1 MQRLRPFFCFFL
13 LVQVCLGCT
22 TLSLAQLPDG
32 SIAPDFTATDIQGVE
47 HNLYDLLDEGKKVIL
62 EFSATWC
69 PPCWAYH
76 TNGVLDALYTDFGP
90 NGTDELRIFFIES
103 SDSPLN
109 TLYGEGDSQ
118 GDWVSNT
125 QYPIIDNGEAIFS
138 DYQNSYWPTIYTICP
153 NQILTESSQNSYEGH
168 AAIFQ
173 ANDCAADFVN
183 VVTPFWSH
191 DCNVDYCGDWVFG
204 NGAGEVGSPW
214 EDIDLNFECSTE
226 GPAGPYNQWAG
237 GTGDFTAASAMNSTT
252 AANGLLIVD
261 SDLFGADANY
271 DAAWIENSWVQTG
284 EAIDCSSLDYVSIS
298 LETRYRCWDNGAS
311 DDSEKC
317 LIEISRD
324 GLNWPDISTFA
335 EVDGT
340 VDYGDGV
347 LVPSRWE
354 VFPGYETGSGSDNP
368 SLVEFDI
375 TSAAG
380 GESMIY
386 VRFRWSGTWGYS
398 WEIDDISVYET
409 PANDIRIDNY
419 LSYTD
424 YFTTGIWEAGVF
436 AEGQLSSLEA
446 AAKVYNVGY
455 LEQAGTM
462 LTLDVDGTVASSD
475 PMLLAY
481 QAVDTLRVPFDM
493 AAVGTY
499 NLTYTVSTDNED
511 ENPAN
516 NEATQS
522 FEVSSLHY
530 GRDNGTMTGIF
541 PAEGTDDFIALN
553 PYDIFEDVTVYAI
566 DVAIVAGSENGT
578 PVVAHLFDGADDNY
592 ITEQYGGLISSTSE
606 LDLAANYSND
616 GTEDDIV
623 WYTLVLEEPYEAA
636 GGSVLAAGFEHY
648 GGSSVQ
654 IWESQ
659 YTYDNTSFVYGP
671 FGSGSAYDWY
681 YTNEVPMV
689 RLNLDPNA
697 TNTVA
702 VEEIAEGPFQLYPA
716 FPNPAAES
724 TRIQYRLDQVADVA
738 LEVRDMTGKV
748 VNQIVRGT
756 QPAGYHSIT
765 LDVANMAS
773 GVYTYTLNVNDARST
788 QRLIIK

>member
-1 MQRLRPFFCFFL
+1 MKHIYIAAFAALFS
-13 LVQVCLGCT
+13 V
-22 TLSLAQLPDG
+22 TLAAQGLLPDAD
-32 SIAPDFTATDIQGVE
+32 SKSTQARRVESADAIQTVDRE
-47 HNLYDLLDEGKKVIL
+47 VI
-62 EFSATWC
+62 W
-69 PPCWAYH
+69 Y
-76 TNGVLDALYTDFGP
+76 
-90 NGTDELRIFFIES
+90 
-103 SDSPLN
+103 
-109 TLYGEGDSQ
+109 
-118 GDWVSNT
+118 
-125 QYPIIDNGEAIFS
+125 
-138 DYQNSYWPTIYTICP
+138 
-153 NQILTESSQNSYEGH
+153 
-168 AAIFQ
+168 
-173 ANDCAADFVN
+173 
-183 VVTPFWSH
+183 H
-191 DCNVDYCGDWVFG
+191 DCNVEDCGDWVFG

-214 EDIDLNFECSTE
+214 EDVDLNFECSTD

-284 EAIDCSSLDYVSIS
+284 EAIDCSTLEYVSIS

-386 VRFRWSGTWGYS
+386 VRFRWAGTWGYS

-419 LSYTD
+419 VSYTD

-446 AAKVYNVGY
+446 GAKVYNVGY
-455 LEQAGTM
+455 LEQTGTM

-481 QAVDTLRVPFDM
+481 QGVDTLRVPFDM

-499 NLTYTVSTDNED
+499 NLTYTVSSDNED

-516 NEATQS
+516 NETTQS

-530 GRDNGTMTGIF
+530 GRDNGTMTGEF

-566 DVAIVAGSENGT
+566 DVAIVAGSDNGT

-748 VNQIVRGT
+748 VSQIVRGT

>member
-1 MQRLRPFFCFFL
+1 METEKLGIYLSKSNPSNCSNMKHIYIAALAAFFSF
-13 LVQVCLGCT
+13 
-22 TLSLAQLPDG
+22 TLTSQGLLPDAD
-32 SIAPDFTATDIQGVE
+32 SKFSQTRRVASAEVTQAVDRE
-47 HNLYDLLDEGKKVIL
+47 VI
-62 EFSATWC
+62 W
-69 PPCWAYH
+69 
-76 TNGVLDALYTDFGP
+76 TN
-90 NGTDELRIFFIES
+90 
-103 SDSPLN
+103 
-109 TLYGEGDSQ
+109 
-118 GDWVSNT
+118 
-125 QYPIIDNGEAIFS
+125 
-138 DYQNSYWPTIYTICP
+138 
-153 NQILTESSQNSYEGH
+153 
-168 AAIFQ
+168 
-173 ANDCAADFVN
+173 
-183 VVTPFWSH
+183 
-191 DCNVDYCGDWVFG
+191 DCNVDNCSDWIFG
-204 NGAGEVGSPW
+204 NGAAEVGSPW
-214 EDIDLNFECSTE
+214 EDIDLNFECSTD
-226 GPAGPYNQWAG
+226 GPSGPYNQWAG
-237 GTGDFTAASAMNSTT
+237 GTGDGSAASAMNSTT

-271 DAAWIENSWVQTG
+271 SAAWIENSWVQTG
-284 EAIDCSSLDYVSIS
+284 EAIDCSSLEYVSIS
-298 LETRYRCWDNGAS
+298 METRYRCWDNGAS

-324 GLNWPDISTFA
+324 GVNWPDITTFA
-335 EVDGT
+335 EIDGT

-380 GESMIY
+380 GESMVY

-398 WEIDDISVYET
+398 WEIDDISIYET

-419 LSYTD
+419 VSYTD

-455 LEQAGTM
+455 LEQTGTM
-462 LTLDVDGTVASSD
+462 LTLDVDGTSGMSD
-475 PMLLAY
+475 PLALEY
-481 QAVDTLRVPFDM
+481 QGVDTLRVPFDM
-493 AAVGTY
+493 AEVGTY

-511 ENPAN
+511 ENPSN
-516 NEATQS
+516 NTASQS
-522 FEVSSLHY
+522 FEVSALHY
-530 GRDNGTMTGIF
+530 GRDNGTMTAPF

-553 PYDIFEDVTVYAI
+553 PYDIFEDLTVYAI
-566 DVAIVAGSENGT
+566 DVAIGAGSENGT
-578 PVVAHLFDGADDNY
+578 PVVAHLFDGSDANY
-592 ITEQYGGLISSTSE
+592 LVEQYGGLVASTSE
-606 LDLAANYSND
+606 LDLAADFSND
-616 GTEDDIV
+616 GSEDEIV

-681 YTNEVPMV
+681 YSNEVPMV

-702 VEEIAEGPFQLYPA
+702 VDELSEGPFQLYPA

-724 TRIQYRLDQVADVA
+724 TRIQYRLDQAADVA
-738 LEVRDMTGKV
+738 LEVRDVTGKV
-748 VNQIVRGT
+748 VNQVVRGT
-756 QPAGYHSIT
+756 QPAGYHSIV
-765 LDVANMAS
+765 LNVANLSA
-773 GVYTYTLNVNDARST
+773 GVYTYTLDVNDARST

>member
-1 MQRLRPFFCFFL
+1 MKHIYIAAFAALFS
-13 LVQVCLGCT
+13 V
-22 TLSLAQLPDG
+22 TLAAQGLLPDAD
-32 SIAPDFTATDIQGVE
+32 SKSTQARRVESADAIQTVDRE
-47 HNLYDLLDEGKKVIL
+47 VI
-62 EFSATWC
+62 
-69 PPCWAYH
+69 
-76 TNGVLDALYTDFGP
+76 
-90 NGTDELRIFFIES
+90 
-103 SDSPLN
+103 
-109 TLYGEGDSQ
+109 
-118 GDWVSNT
+118 
-125 QYPIIDNGEAIFS
+125 
-138 DYQNSYWPTIYTICP
+138 
-153 NQILTESSQNSYEGH
+153 
-168 AAIFQ
+168 
-173 ANDCAADFVN
+173 
-183 VVTPFWSH
+183 WSH
-191 DCNVDYCGDWVFG
+191 DCNVEDCGDWVFG

-214 EDIDLNFECSTE
+214 EDVDLNFECSTD

-284 EAIDCSSLDYVSIS
+284 EAIDCSTLEYVSIS

-386 VRFRWSGTWGYS
+386 VRFRWAGTWGYS

-419 LSYTD
+419 VSYTD

-446 AAKVYNVGY
+446 GAKVYNVGY
-455 LEQAGTM
+455 LEQTGTM

-481 QAVDTLRVPFDM
+481 QGVDTLRVPFDM

-499 NLTYTVSTDNED
+499 NLTYTVSSDNED

-516 NEATQS
+516 NETTQS

-530 GRDNGTMTGIF
+530 GRDNGTMTGEF

-566 DVAIVAGSENGT
+566 DVAIVAGSDNGT

-716 FPNPAAES
+716 YPNPAAES

-738 LEVRDMTGKV
+738 LEVRDITGKV
-748 VNQIVRGT
+748 VSQIVRGT

>member
-1 MQRLRPFFCFFL
+1 MKHIYIAAFAALFTLSTTAQGL
-13 LVQVCLGCT
+13 LPDADSKSSQARRVESADAVQV
-22 TLSLAQLPDG
+22 
-32 SIAPDFTATDIQGVE
+32 
-47 HNLYDLLDEGKKVIL
+47 LDREVIW
-62 EFSATWC
+62 T
-69 PPCWAYH
+69 
-76 TNGVLDALYTDFGP
+76 
-90 NGTDELRIFFIES
+90 
-103 SDSPLN
+103 
-109 TLYGEGDSQ
+109 
-118 GDWVSNT
+118 
-125 QYPIIDNGEAIFS
+125 
-138 DYQNSYWPTIYTICP
+138 
-153 NQILTESSQNSYEGH
+153 
-168 AAIFQ
+168 
-173 ANDCAADFVN
+173 
-183 VVTPFWSH
+183 H
-191 DCNVDYCGDWVFG
+191 DCNIDDCGDWAFG
-204 NGAGEVGSPW
+204 NGAGEAGSPW
-214 EDIDLNFECSTE
+214 EDIDLNFECSTD

-237 GTGDFTAASAMNSTT
+237 GTGDFSAASAMNSTT

-271 DAAWIENSWVQTG
+271 DAAWIENSWVQTAN
-284 EAIDCSSLDYVSIS
+284 AIDCSTLDFVSIS
-298 LETRYRCWDNGAS
+298 LETRYRCWDNGGS

-324 GLNWPDISTFA
+324 GVNWPDISTFA

-354 VFPGYETGSGSDNP
+354 VFPGFETGSESDNP

-386 VRFRWSGTWGYS
+386 VRFRWAGTWGYS
-398 WEIDDISVYET
+398 WEIDDISIYET

-455 LEQAGTM
+455 LEQAGTL

-481 QAVDTLRVPFDM
+481 QGVDTLRVPFDM

-499 NLTYTVSTDNED
+499 NLTYTVSSDNED

-530 GRDNGTMTGIF
+530 GRDNGTMTGVF
-541 PAEGTDDFIALN
+541 PSDGADDYIALN

-566 DVAIVAGSENGT
+566 DVAIVAGSDNGT
-578 PVVAHLFDGADDNY
+578 PVVAHLFDGSDANY
-592 ITEQYGGLISSTSE
+592 LTEQYGGLLISTSE

-716 FPNPAAES
+716 FPNPAAET

-738 LEVRDMTGKV
+738 LEVRDVTGKV
-748 VNQIVRGT
+748 VSQVVRGT

-765 LDVANMAS
+765 LDVANMAA
-773 GVYTYTLNVNDARST
+773 GVYTYSLNVNNARST

>member
-1 MQRLRPFFCFFL
+1 
-13 LVQVCLGCT
+13 
-22 TLSLAQLPDG
+22 
-32 SIAPDFTATDIQGVE
+32 
-47 HNLYDLLDEGKKVIL
+47 
-62 EFSATWC
+62 
-69 PPCWAYH
+69 
-76 TNGVLDALYTDFGP
+76 
-90 NGTDELRIFFIES
+90 
-103 SDSPLN
+103 
-109 TLYGEGDSQ
+109 
-118 GDWVSNT
+118 
-125 QYPIIDNGEAIFS
+125 
-138 DYQNSYWPTIYTICP
+138 
-153 NQILTESSQNSYEGH
+153 
-168 AAIFQ
+168 
-173 ANDCAADFVN
+173 
-183 VVTPFWSH
+183 
-191 DCNVDYCGDWVFG
+191 
-204 NGAGEVGSPW
+204 
-214 EDIDLNFECSTE
+214 
-226 GPAGPYNQWAG
+226 
-237 GTGDFTAASAMNSTT
+237 
-252 AANGLLIVD
+252 
-261 SDLFGADANY
+261 
-271 DAAWIENSWVQTG
+271 
-284 EAIDCSSLDYVSIS
+284 
-298 LETRYRCWDNGAS
+298 
-311 DDSEKC
+311 
-317 LIEISRD
+317 
-324 GLNWPDISTFA
+324 
-335 EVDGT
+335 
-340 VDYGDGV
+340 
-347 LVPSRWE
+347 
-354 VFPGYETGSGSDNP
+354 
-368 SLVEFDI
+368 
-375 TSAAG
+375 
-380 GESMIY
+380 MIY
-386 VRFRWSGTWGYS
+386 VRFRWAGTWGYS
-398 WEIDDISVYET
+398 WEIDDISIYET

-455 LEQAGTM
+455 LEQAGTL

-481 QAVDTLRVPFDM
+481 QGVDTLRVPFDM

-499 NLTYTVSTDNED
+499 NLTYTVSSDNED

-530 GRDNGTMTGIF
+530 GRDNGTMTGVF
-541 PAEGTDDFIALN
+541 PSDGADDYIALN

-566 DVAIVAGSENGT
+566 DVAIVAGSDNGT
-578 PVVAHLFDGADDNY
+578 PVVAHLFDGSDANY
-592 ITEQYGGLISSTSE
+592 LTEQYGGLLISTSE

-659 YTYDNTSFVYGP
+659 YTYDNTSYVYGP

-716 FPNPAAES
+716 FPNPAAET

-738 LEVRDMTGKV
+738 VEVRDVTGKV
-748 VNQIVRGT
+748 VSQVVRGT

-765 LDVANMAS
+765 LDVANMAA
-773 GVYTYTLNVNDARST
+773 GVYTYSLNVNNARST

>member
-1 MQRLRPFFCFFL
+1 
-13 LVQVCLGCT
+13 
-22 TLSLAQLPDG
+22 
-32 SIAPDFTATDIQGVE
+32 
-47 HNLYDLLDEGKKVIL
+47 
-62 EFSATWC
+62 
-69 PPCWAYH
+69 
-76 TNGVLDALYTDFGP
+76 
-90 NGTDELRIFFIES
+90 
-103 SDSPLN
+103 
-109 TLYGEGDSQ
+109 
-118 GDWVSNT
+118 
-125 QYPIIDNGEAIFS
+125 
-138 DYQNSYWPTIYTICP
+138 
-153 NQILTESSQNSYEGH
+153 
-168 AAIFQ
+168 
-173 ANDCAADFVN
+173 
-183 VVTPFWSH
+183 
-191 DCNVDYCGDWVFG
+191 
-204 NGAGEVGSPW
+204 
-214 EDIDLNFECSTE
+214 
-226 GPAGPYNQWAG
+226 
-237 GTGDFTAASAMNSTT
+237 
-252 AANGLLIVD
+252 
-261 SDLFGADANY
+261 
-271 DAAWIENSWVQTG
+271 
-284 EAIDCSSLDYVSIS
+284 
-298 LETRYRCWDNGAS
+298 
-311 DDSEKC
+311 
-317 LIEISRD
+317 
-324 GLNWPDISTFA
+324 
-335 EVDGT
+335 
-340 VDYGDGV
+340 
-347 LVPSRWE
+347 
-354 VFPGYETGSGSDNP
+354 
-368 SLVEFDI
+368 
-375 TSAAG
+375 
-380 GESMIY
+380 
-386 VRFRWSGTWGYS
+386 
-398 WEIDDISVYET
+398 
-409 PANDIRIDNY
+409 
-419 LSYTD
+419 
-424 YFTTGIWEAGVF
+424 
-436 AEGQLSSLEA
+436 
-446 AAKVYNVGY
+446 
-455 LEQAGTM
+455 M

-702 VEEIAEGPFQLYPA
+702 VVAVEEIAEGPFQLYPA

-738 LEVRDMTGKV
+738 LEVRDITGKV

>member
-1 MQRLRPFFCFFL
+1 M
-13 LVQVCLGCT
+13 
-22 TLSLAQLPDG
+22 LA
-32 SIAPDFTATDIQGVE
+32 
-47 HNLYDLLDEGKKVIL
+47 
-62 EFSATWC
+62 
-69 PPCWAYH
+69 
-76 TNGVLDALYTDFGP
+76 
-90 NGTDELRIFFIES
+90 
-103 SDSPLN
+103 
-109 TLYGEGDSQ
+109 
-118 GDWVSNT
+118 
-125 QYPIIDNGEAIFS
+125 
-138 DYQNSYWPTIYTICP
+138 
-153 NQILTESSQNSYEGH
+153 
-168 AAIFQ
+168 
-173 ANDCAADFVN
+173 
-183 VVTPFWSH
+183 
-191 DCNVDYCGDWVFG
+191 
-204 NGAGEVGSPW
+204 GSPW
-214 EDIDLNFECSTE
+214 EDIDLNFECSTD

-237 GTGDFTAASAMNSTT
+237 GTGDFSAASAMNSTT

-271 DAAWIENSWVQTG
+271 GAAWIENSWVQTAN
-284 EAIDCSSLDYVSIS
+284 AIDCSTLDFVSIS
-298 LETRYRCWDNGAS
+298 LETRYRCWDNGGS

-324 GLNWPDISTFA
+324 GVNWPDISTFA

-354 VFPGYETGSGSDNP
+354 VFPGFETGSESDNP

-386 VRFRWSGTWGYS
+386 VRFRWAGTWGYS
-398 WEIDDISVYET
+398 WEIDDISIYET

-455 LEQAGTM
+455 LEQAGTL

-481 QAVDTLRVPFDM
+481 QGVDTLRVPFDM

-499 NLTYTVSTDNED
+499 NLTYTVSSDNED

-530 GRDNGTMTGIF
+530 GRDNGTMTGVF
-541 PAEGTDDFIALN
+541 PSDGADDYIALN

-566 DVAIVAGSENGT
+566 DVAIVAGSDNGT
-578 PVVAHLFDGADDNY
+578 PVVAHLFDGSDANY
-592 ITEQYGGLISSTSE
+592 LTEQYGGLLISTSE

-659 YTYDNTSFVYGP
+659 YTYDNTSYVYGP
-671 FGSGSAYDWY
+671 FGSGSAYNWY

-716 FPNPAAES
+716 FPNPANET

-738 LEVRDMTGKV
+738 LEVRDVTGKV
-748 VNQIVRGT
+748 VSQVVRGT

-765 LDVANMAS
+765 LDVANMAA
-773 GVYTYTLNVNDARST
+773 GVYTYSLNVNNARST

>member
-1 MQRLRPFFCFFL
+1 MKHIYIAAFAALFS
-13 LVQVCLGCT
+13 V
-22 TLSLAQLPDG
+22 TLAAQGLLPDAD
-32 SIAPDFTATDIQGVE
+32 SKSTQARRVESADAIQTVDRE
-47 HNLYDLLDEGKKVIL
+47 VI
-62 EFSATWC
+62 
-69 PPCWAYH
+69 
-76 TNGVLDALYTDFGP
+76 
-90 NGTDELRIFFIES
+90 
-103 SDSPLN
+103 
-109 TLYGEGDSQ
+109 
-118 GDWVSNT
+118 
-125 QYPIIDNGEAIFS
+125 
-138 DYQNSYWPTIYTICP
+138 
-153 NQILTESSQNSYEGH
+153 
-168 AAIFQ
+168 
-173 ANDCAADFVN
+173 
-183 VVTPFWSH
+183 WSH
-191 DCNVDYCGDWVFG
+191 DCNVEDCGDWVFG

-214 EDIDLNFECSTE
+214 EDVDLNFECSTD

-284 EAIDCSSLDYVSIS
+284 EAIDCSTLEYVSIS

-386 VRFRWSGTWGYS
+386 VRFRWAGTWGYS

-419 LSYTD
+419 VSYTD

-446 AAKVYNVGY
+446 GAKVYNVGY
-455 LEQAGTM
+455 LEQTGTM

-481 QAVDTLRVPFDM
+481 QGVDTLRVPFDM

-499 NLTYTVSTDNED
+499 NLTYTVSSDNED

-516 NEATQS
+516 NETTQS

-530 GRDNGTMTGIF
+530 GRDNGTMTGEF

-566 DVAIVAGSENGT
+566 DVAIVAGSDNGT

-716 FPNPAAES
+716 YPNPAAES

-748 VNQIVRGT
+748 VSQIVRGT

>member
-1 MQRLRPFFCFFL
+1 MKHIYIAAFAALFTLSTTAQGL
-13 LVQVCLGCT
+13 LPDADSKSSQARRVESADAVQV
-22 TLSLAQLPDG
+22 
-32 SIAPDFTATDIQGVE
+32 
-47 HNLYDLLDEGKKVIL
+47 LDREVIW
-62 EFSATWC
+62 T
-69 PPCWAYH
+69 
-76 TNGVLDALYTDFGP
+76 
-90 NGTDELRIFFIES
+90 
-103 SDSPLN
+103 
-109 TLYGEGDSQ
+109 
-118 GDWVSNT
+118 
-125 QYPIIDNGEAIFS
+125 
-138 DYQNSYWPTIYTICP
+138 
-153 NQILTESSQNSYEGH
+153 
-168 AAIFQ
+168 
-173 ANDCAADFVN
+173 
-183 VVTPFWSH
+183 H
-191 DCNVDYCGDWVFG
+191 DCNIDDCGDWAFG
-204 NGAGEVGSPW
+204 NGAGEAGSPW
-214 EDIDLNFECSTE
+214 EDIDLNFECSTD

-237 GTGDFTAASAMNSTT
+237 GTGDFSAASAMNSTT

-271 DAAWIENSWVQTG
+271 DAAWIENSWVQTAN
-284 EAIDCSSLDYVSIS
+284 AIDCSTLDFVSIS
-298 LETRYRCWDNGAS
+298 LETRYRCWDNGGS

-324 GLNWPDISTFA
+324 GVNWPDITTFA

-354 VFPGYETGSGSDNP
+354 VFPGFETGSESDNP

-386 VRFRWSGTWGYS
+386 VRFRWAGTWGYS
-398 WEIDDISVYET
+398 WEIDDISIYET

-455 LEQAGTM
+455 LEQAGTL

-481 QAVDTLRVPFDM
+481 QGVDTLRVPFDM

-499 NLTYTVSTDNED
+499 NLTYTVSSDNED

-530 GRDNGTMTGIF
+530 GRDNGTMTGVF
-541 PAEGTDDFIALN
+541 PSDGADDYIALN

-566 DVAIVAGSENGT
+566 DVAIVAGSDNGT
-578 PVVAHLFDGADDNY
+578 PVVAHLFDGSDANY
-592 ITEQYGGLISSTSE
+592 LTEQYGGLLISTSE

-716 FPNPAAES
+716 FPNPAAET

-738 LEVRDMTGKV
+738 VEVRDVTGKV
-748 VNQIVRGT
+748 VSQVVRGT

-765 LDVANMAS
+765 LDVANMAA
-773 GVYTYTLNVNDARST
+773 GVYTYSLNVNNARST

>member
-1 MQRLRPFFCFFL
+1 MKHIYIAAFAALFTLSTTAQGL
-13 LVQVCLGCT
+13 LPDADSKSSQARRVESADAVQV
-22 TLSLAQLPDG
+22 
-32 SIAPDFTATDIQGVE
+32 
-47 HNLYDLLDEGKKVIL
+47 LDREVIW
-62 EFSATWC
+62 T
-69 PPCWAYH
+69 
-76 TNGVLDALYTDFGP
+76 
-90 NGTDELRIFFIES
+90 
-103 SDSPLN
+103 
-109 TLYGEGDSQ
+109 
-118 GDWVSNT
+118 
-125 QYPIIDNGEAIFS
+125 
-138 DYQNSYWPTIYTICP
+138 
-153 NQILTESSQNSYEGH
+153 
-168 AAIFQ
+168 
-173 ANDCAADFVN
+173 
-183 VVTPFWSH
+183 H
-191 DCNVDYCGDWVFG
+191 DCNIDDCGDWAFG
-204 NGAGEVGSPW
+204 NGAGEAGSPW
-214 EDIDLNFECSTE
+214 EDIDLNFECSTD

-237 GTGDFTAASAMNSTT
+237 GTGDFSAASAMNSTT

-271 DAAWIENSWVQTG
+271 GAAWIENSWVQTAN
-284 EAIDCSSLDYVSIS
+284 AIDCSTLDFVSIS
-298 LETRYRCWDNGAS
+298 LETRYRCWDNGGS

-324 GLNWPDISTFA
+324 GVNWPDISTFA

-354 VFPGYETGSGSDNP
+354 VFPGFETGSESDNP

-386 VRFRWSGTWGYS
+386 VRFRWAGTWGYS
-398 WEIDDISVYET
+398 WEIDDISIYET

-455 LEQAGTM
+455 LEQAGTL

-481 QAVDTLRVPFDM
+481 QGVDTLRVPFDM

-499 NLTYTVSTDNED
+499 NLTYTVSSDNED

-530 GRDNGTMTGIF
+530 GRDNGTMTGVF
-541 PAEGTDDFIALN
+541 PSDGADDYIALN

-566 DVAIVAGSENGT
+566 DVAIVAGSDNGT
-578 PVVAHLFDGADDNY
+578 PVVAHLFDGSDANY
-592 ITEQYGGLISSTSE
+592 LTEQYGGLLISTSE

-716 FPNPAAES
+716 FPNPAAET

-738 LEVRDMTGKV
+738 LEVRDVTGKV
-748 VNQIVRGT
+748 VSQVVRGT

-765 LDVANMAS
+765 LDVANMAA
-773 GVYTYTLNVNDARST
+773 GVYTYSLNVNNARST

>member
-1 MQRLRPFFCFFL
+1 MWTENLYIYLSKPNPPNCSNMKHIFTAAFAVLF
-13 LVQVCLGCT
+13 
-22 TLSLAQLPDG
+22 TLTLTSQGLLPDAD
-32 SIAPDFTATDIQGVE
+32 SKISQARRVQSADAIQPVDRE
-47 HNLYDLLDEGKKVIL
+47 VIW
-62 EFSATWC
+62 T
-69 PPCWAYH
+69 
-76 TNGVLDALYTDFGP
+76 
-90 NGTDELRIFFIES
+90 
-103 SDSPLN
+103 
-109 TLYGEGDSQ
+109 
-118 GDWVSNT
+118 
-125 QYPIIDNGEAIFS
+125 
-138 DYQNSYWPTIYTICP
+138 
-153 NQILTESSQNSYEGH
+153 
-168 AAIFQ
+168 
-173 ANDCAADFVN
+173 
-183 VVTPFWSH
+183 H
-191 DCNVDYCGDWVFG
+191 DCNVEDCGDWVFG
-204 NGAGEVGSPW
+204 NGSGEVGSPW
-214 EDIDLNFECSTE
+214 EDVDLNFECSTD
-226 GPAGPYNQWAG
+226 GPSGPYNQWAG
-237 GTGDFTAASAMNSTT
+237 GTGDGSAASAMNSTT
-252 AANGLLIVD
+252 SANGLLIVD

-271 DAAWIENSWVQTG
+271 SAAWIENSWVQTG
-284 EAIDCSSLDYVSIS
+284 EAIDCSSLEYVSIS

-324 GLNWPDISTFA
+324 GVNWPDINTFA

-354 VFPGYETGSGSDNP
+354 VFPGYETASGSDNP

-386 VRFRWSGTWGYS
+386 VRFRWAGTWGYS
-398 WEIDDISVYET
+398 WEIDDISIYET

-419 LSYTD
+419 VSYTD

-455 LEQAGTM
+455 LEQTGTM
-462 LTLDVDGTVASSD
+462 LTLDVDGTEGMSD
-475 PMLLAY
+475 AMVLAY

-493 AAVGTY
+493 AEVGTY

-516 NEATQS
+516 NSTTQS
-522 FEVSSLHY
+522 FEVSTLHY
-530 GRDNGTMTGIF
+530 GRDNGTMTAPF
-541 PAEGTDDFIALN
+541 PGDGADDFIALN

-578 PVVAHLFDGADDNY
+578 PVVAHLFDGSDANY
-592 ITEQYGGLISSTSE
+592 LTEQYGGVISSTSE

-616 GTEDDIV
+616 GSEDDIV
-623 WYTLVLEEPYEAA
+623 WYTLVLEEPFEAA

-659 YTYDNTSFVYGP
+659 YTYDNTSYVYGP

-716 FPNPAAES
+716 FPNPAAAT
-724 TRIQYRLDQVADVA
+724 TRIQYRLDQAADVA
-738 LEVRDMTGKV
+738 LEVRDIAGKV
-748 VNQIVRGT
+748 VSQVVRGT
-756 QPAGYHSIT
+756 QPSGYHSIT
-765 LDVANMAS
+765 LDVANFAA
-773 GVYTYTLNVNDARST
+773 GVYTYTLNVNNARST